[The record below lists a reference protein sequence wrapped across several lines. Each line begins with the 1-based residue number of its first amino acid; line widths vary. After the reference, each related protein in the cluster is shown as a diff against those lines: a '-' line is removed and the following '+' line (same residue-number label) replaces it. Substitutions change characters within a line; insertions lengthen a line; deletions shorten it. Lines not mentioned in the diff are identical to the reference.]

1 MKTFELHQESG
12 RRGFCGCATSK
23 SLFIYFIYILPID
36 IIMSR
41 LNRLPCCFCFFCF
54 FVFYFLSFFLYLLIF
69 VFAFS
74 FLFFF
79 FFPMYL
85 KQITNLHYD
94 KDYRWQLT
102 CWTVSLTYKGKGKW
116 NITNTE
122 MTKLANVDRADCQFL
137 TQLMDDRQSNLYQ
150 VSPLNLFLRFD
161 KATSFFFRGL
171 RLKTTKEESCWFGQN
186 SAKWFFQEPSIGVKK
201 TRGVKKGRQ
210 M

>member
-1 MKTFELHQESG
+1 MCYLQIIIYLFYLHSADWSNHVSSQST
-12 RRGFCGCATSK
+12 AL
-23 SLFIYFIYILPID
+23 LFLLFL
-36 IIMSR
+36 
-41 LNRLPCCFCFFCF
+41 F

-74 FLFFF
+74 FLFC

-94 KDYRWQLT
+94 KGYRWQLT

-116 NITNTE
+116 NINNTE
-122 MTKLANVDRADCQFL
+122 MTKLANVDKADCQFL

>member
-41 LNRLPCCFCFFCF
+41 LNRLLCCCCFFCF

-94 KDYRWQLT
+94 KGYRWQLT

-116 NITNTE
+116 NINNTE

-150 VSPLNLFLRFD
+150 VSPLNLFLRLD

-171 RLKTTKEESCWFGQN
+171 RLKKTQEESCWFGLY

-201 TRGVKKGRQ
+201 NTGCQ
-210 M
+210 

>member
-1 MKTFELHQESG
+1 MCYLQIIIYLFYLHSADWSNHVSSQST
-12 RRGFCGCATSK
+12 AL
-23 SLFIYFIYILPID
+23 LFLLFL
-36 IIMSR
+36 
-41 LNRLPCCFCFFCF
+41 F

-79 FFPMYL
+79 PMYL

-94 KDYRWQLT
+94 KGYRWQLT

-116 NITNTE
+116 NINNTE
-122 MTKLANVDRADCQFL
+122 MTKLANVDRADCRQFL

-171 RLKTTKEESCWFGQN
+171 RLKKTEEESCWFGLY

>member
-1 MKTFELHQESG
+1 
-12 RRGFCGCATSK
+12 
-23 SLFIYFIYILPID
+23 
-36 IIMSR
+36 
-41 LNRLPCCFCFFCF
+41 
-54 FVFYFLSFFLYLLIF
+54 
-69 VFAFS
+69 
-74 FLFFF
+74 
-79 FFPMYL
+79 MYL

-94 KDYRWQLT
+94 KGYRWQLT

-116 NITNTE
+116 NINNTE

-171 RLKTTKEESCWFGQN
+171 RLKKTEEESCWFGLY

-201 TRGVKKGRQ
+201 NTGCQERQANVKCARLVQ
-210 M
+210 DLLFSFVVVVVYIINIIIFFLLLLVVVVAVIIFFCYYYYHHYYYYYYYHYYYHYYYY

>member
-1 MKTFELHQESG
+1 MCYLQIIIYLFYLHSADWSNHVSSQST
-12 RRGFCGCATSK
+12 AL
-23 SLFIYFIYILPID
+23 LFL
-36 IIMSR
+36 
-41 LNRLPCCFCFFCF
+41 LFFF
-54 FVFYFLSFFLYLLIF
+54 FFFFFLSFFLYLLIF

-116 NITNTE
+116 NINNTE

-150 VSPLNLFLRFD
+150 LSPLNLFLRFD

-201 TRGVKKGRQ
+201 IRGVKKGRQ

>member
-1 MKTFELHQESG
+1 MCYLQIIIYLFYLHSADWYNHVSSQSTALLLLLFLF
-12 RRGFCGCATSK
+12 FCFLFFVIF
-23 SLFIYFIYILPID
+23 SLFAYF
-36 IIMSR
+36 
-41 LNRLPCCFCFFCF
+41 CFCFFF
-54 FVFYFLSFFLYLLIF
+54 SFFL
-69 VFAFS
+69 
-74 FLFFF
+74 F

-94 KDYRWQLT
+94 KGYRWQLT

-116 NITNTE
+116 NINNTE

-171 RLKTTKEESCWFGQN
+171 RLKKTQEESCRFGLY

-201 TRGVKKGRQ
+201 KHGMSIKAGKCKMCQVCPRFTL
-210 M
+210 